1 MKTDSTPIRQNGE
14 RSTGVNDSSL
24 PTKSRF
30 ITGLSNL
37 RVEWSDEN
45 DRATGMGGLAYFV
58 EYLQATGLFESFVR
72 ECPLSYES
80 NNAPSKLDILGM
92 VVLSVLRAH
101 TRYAHM
107 SALCGS
113 ELDSKL
119 LGMSKIPSEDS
130 VRGALSKLLQT
141 KENEE
146 ATRLWL
152 DRCFDQ
158 LSHDCLKM
166 PWVLDV
172 DVTVKPLY
180 GKQEGA
186 VLGYNPA
193 KSGRPSHAYH
203 SFWVGHLRLCLD
215 VQVRPGNE
223 TAGSFGLSALVDWLQ
238 RTPKSELPRFVR
250 GDIGYGTQTWMMQLE
265 ALGVLYL
272 FKLKQTKGVKELVR
286 LTELQSEWEQGLGAW
301 QYCESTLKLSGWDCE
316 RRVVIYRRAHHRKR
330 GPIKAAASLPGSIEQ
345 VELLPLEVI
354 EEGALSYEYAVY
366 VTTLP
371 DDASDIRPLYNPRGD
386 NENCYDEMKNQWG
399 WGGFTLKDLG
409 RSELMARL
417 IALIYN
423 WWSIYT
429 KLVDETVAREAIT
442 SRPMLLMHTAKVSMH
457 QSIATLTVF
466 CAHAQAQRIKEMLE
480 NASDRLKNWASLTA
494 EQLKTQ
500 SIWCRIIEHIL
511 RNHQTS
517 GGGKNRAPPQIARQ
531 S

>member
-92 VVLSVLRAH
+92 VVLSVLRGH

-141 KENEE
+141 KEDEE

-330 GPIKAAASLPGSIEQ
+330 APIKAAASLPGSIEQ

-466 CAHAQAQRIKEMLE
+466 CANAQAQRIKEMLE

-511 RNHQTS
+511 RNHQTI